1 MSYFCFFYQPPSS
14 SLYTVFGAILSNI
27 DEILSI
33 NPSAFVCGGF
43 NDHCKDWLKYSGGT
57 DRPGELCYNF
67 SISPDFTQSIN
78 FINQIP
84 DCSSQSSALL
94 DLFLLMLVFVPPLG
108 NSGHVVV
115 SVCIDFT
122 SNSTPDGLFH
132 CIVYDYSRADWDGL
146 LGNLRD
152 VP

>member
-1 MSYFCFFYQPPSS
+1 MSYFCFFYQLPSS
-14 SLYTVFGAILSNI
+14 SLYTVFDAILSNI
-27 DEILSI
+27 DEVLSI
-33 NPSAFVCGGF
+33 SPSAFVCGGF
-43 NDHCKDWLKYSGGT
+43 NDYRKDWLTYSGGT

-67 SISPDFTQSIN
+67 SISPDFTQNVN

-84 DCSSQSSALL
+84 DCSSHSSALL
-94 DLFLLMLVFVPPLG
+94 DLFLLMLVFVLPLG